1 MFAFKIKNKL
11 DRLGIHYSWL
21 MVFMAFI
28 TTMFSSAVI
37 STPQILILPITK
49 AYGWNVSD
57 ITSSIGVMFFVLA
70 SIAPFGGALIL
81 RFGIPKIVII
91 SCSFATLGLA
101 STVFVSEK

>member
-70 SIAPFGGALIL
+70 SIAPFG
-81 RFGIPKIVII
+81 
-91 SCSFATLGLA
+91 
-101 STVFVSEK
+101 EH